1 MRDMTKKLNIFTLI
15 RIGNLDWCKCRRCK
29 NEARE
34 IDCLGCREVDAML
47 IASTIVTRARG
58 NHLAVRDLWATAR
71 LLVTR
76 VSLIYLVDWFFFF
89 SLVYLNDQGG
99 WGETDSLIQGQ
110 MKLHLFSAGILA
122 KAIMTHS
129 DMLYRLYFS
138 TFCFHEPLLFQIF
151 ALGNFYENLGL
162 PMSTHLIPRAIFKK
176 CAGDEVGVYY
186 HFYNQ
191 HPCR

>member
-1 MRDMTKKLNIFTLI
+1 MPTLQK
-15 RIGNLDWCKCRRCK
+15 RSERNRLSWLQRSRCNAYCFDHSHK
-29 NEARE
+29 SARE
-34 IDCLGCREVDAML
+34 SSRRPGFMGNCP
-47 IASTIVTRARG
+47 TISHTCQPY
-58 NHLAVRDLWATAR
+58 LPSR
-71 LLVTR
+71 LVL
-76 VSLIYLVDWFFFF
+76 FFF
-89 SLVYLNDQGG
+89 LVYLNDQGW

-129 DMLYRLYFS
+129 GMLYRLYFS